1 MFIVMCLYLLMMIIR
16 PQDFLPILADVPI
29 MPVLIILALASWVL
43 SSRKDL
49 NAPQYLLLTL
59 FGLVTAASILA
70 AGWVGGAWQ
79 QVLDFAPI
87 LVAFVVLANALDSER
102 RIRIVMMLLVLCG
115 AVLVWHGIYQLSHGG
130 VGWTGASLSKDQR
143 IQYVGIFHDPNDLG
157 LLFVMVL
164 PMSVYLLGRHGAKF
178 FGRIFWLACACL
190 LVYGIYLTKSRGAML
205 ALAAIL
211 GIYVWRKRGAIL
223 ALILG
228 GGALG
233 LLQMIS
239 PRMNELNPDE
249 SSAFGRVDAWY
260 EGLHLF
266 VSHPF
271 LGVGTNNFTE
281 YNNLTAHNSFV
292 LVLAETGFVG
302 YVLWLAFVCYGL
314 WMALSVVRFKP
325 DADWLASDEQA
336 PVRWQQAHALG
347 MTMLLAQVGFMAAAF
362 FLSRSYVP
370 ILYLLEAIVL
380 ASYVFLRTQIPG
392 LPQFQLRR
400 DLIRWPSLA
409 VASIV
414 ALYVLVKLLYG
425 IA

>member
-1 MFIVMCLYLLMMIIR
+1 MFIVICLYLLMMIIR
-16 PQDFLPILADVPI
+16 PQDFLPFLVDVPI
-29 MPVLIILALASWVL
+29 MPVLIMLALASWVL
-43 SSRKDL
+43 SSRKNLD
-49 NAPQYLLLTL
+49 APQYLLLTL
-59 FGLVTAASILA
+59 FGLVTSVSILA
-70 AGWVGGAWQ
+70 AGWLGGAWQ
-79 QVLDFAPI
+79 QLLDFAPI
-87 LVAFVVLANALDSER
+87 VVAFVVLANALDSEL
-102 RIRIVMMLLVLCG
+102 RIRIIMMLLVLCG
-115 AVLVWHGIYQLSHGG
+115 SVLAWHGVYQLSHGG
-130 VGWTGASLSKDQR
+130 IGWTGAGLSDDQR

-164 PMSVYLLGRHGAKF
+164 PMAVYLLRRHGANF
-178 FGRIFWLACACL
+178 IGRVLWLACASL

-211 GIYVWRKRGAIL
+211 GIYVWRKRGAFL

-233 LLQMIS
+233 LLKMIS

-249 SSAFGRVDAWY
+249 ASAFGRVDAWY

-266 VSHPF
+266 MSHPL
-271 LGVGTNNFTE
+271 LGIGTNNFTE
-281 YNNLTAHNSFV
+281 YNDLTAHNSFV
-292 LVLAETGFVG
+292 LVLAETGFIG

-314 WMALSVVRFKP
+314 WMALSVVRFQP
-325 DADWLASDEQA
+325 AADWLASDEQA
-336 PVRWQQAHALG
+336 PVRWQKAHALG
-347 MTMLLAQVGFMAAAF
+347 MTMLLAQVGFVAAAF

-392 LPQFQLRR
+392 LPHFELRR

-409 VASIV
+409 LVSIV
-414 ALYVLVKLLYG
+414 ALFILVKLLFA